1 MSRLDQY
8 LVERGD
14 FTSRTRAAEAIKEG
28 RVYVNGEYVKKTSYS
43 VNELDDIKVIS
54 AILDSYV
61 SRGAL
66 KLKKAL
72 EDFKVKV
79 EGKIAIDM
87 GSSTGGFTQVLL
99 ERGAAKVYAID
110 VGRDQLHE
118 SLRSDERI
126 EVFEEQDIRTWS
138 SPEKV
143 DLVTGDLSFI
153 SLNHIIPLLD
163 AFLRNDG
170 EAVLLVKPQF
180 EVGQEK
186 VGKNGIVR
194 NFTTHK
200 KVLNALDEQFYS
212 NGLRVKSVTL
222 VPEINYQKNVEY
234 LVLLSRELEGN
245 RINYAEITG
254 LAEHLWLKSK

>member
-1 MSRLDQY
+1 MSRLDQF
-8 LVERGD
+8 LVNRGD
-14 FTSRTRAAEAIKEG
+14 FTSRTRATEAIKEG
-28 RVYVNGEYVKKTSYS
+28 RVYVKGMVVMKASLI
-43 VNELDDIKVIS
+43 VDELDQINVIP

-72 EDFKVKV
+72 DDFKIKV
-79 EGKIAIDM
+79 EGKAAIDM

-99 ERGAAKVYAID
+99 ERGASKVYAVD

-118 SLRSDERI
+118 SLRTEKRV
-126 EVFEEQDIRTWS
+126 EVYEEQDIRTWS
-138 SPEKV
+138 CPQKV

-153 SLNHIIPLLD
+153 SLNHVIPLLD
-163 AFLRNDG
+163 EFLTNSG

-194 NFTTHK
+194 NFTTHRK
-200 KVLNALDEQFYS
+200 ILNALDEQFFKH
-212 NGLRVKSVTL
+212 GFRTKSVTL
-222 VPEINYQKNVEY
+222 VPEISYQKNVEY
-234 LVLLSRELEGN
+234 LVFLSRELEGK
-245 RINYAEITG
+245 RINYTEITG